1 MRTAPRVTLTE
12 TQRKQLK
19 GCARGRRVAVRLA
32 LRAKIVLLAADG
44 RQNKPIAA
52 QLSVWRQLVARWRN
66 RFVQAGVAGVEKDAP
81 RPGRKPA
88 VGADKGLEII
98 RKTTLQ
104 KPPNATHWSRRTR
117 AQQAGVSASTV
128 GRIWRAP
135 GRKPHGVH
143 TFKLSNDPRC
153 AAKLDD
159 IVRLYLPPPEH
170 ALVLSR
176 AEKSQIQALDRSQPG
191 LPLKKGRGQTMTH
204 D

>member
-1 MRTAPRVTLTE
+1 MAFDHSRRSWFGTCSCKPVPRGLPSSVEQLHTSRPLRPSLRSWRT
-12 TQRKQLK
+12 
-19 GCARGRRVAVRLA
+19 
-32 LRAKIVLLAADG
+32 IV
-44 RQNKPIAA
+44 
-52 QLSVWRQLVARWRN
+52 
-66 RFVQAGVAGVEKDAP
+66 
-81 RPGRKPA
+81 
-88 VGADKGLEII
+88 

-104 KPPNATHWSRRTR
+104 KPPNATHWSRRTK

>member
-19 GCARGRRVAVRLA
+19 GYALGRRVAVRLA

-66 RFVQAGVAGVEKDAP
+66 RFFQ
-81 RPGRKPA
+81 A
-88 VGADKGLEII
+88 VGADKGIEII

-104 KPPNATHWSRRTR
+104 KPPNATHWSPRTR

-143 TFKLSNDPRC
+143 TFKLSKVPVPGTRDWPRC
-153 AAKLDD
+153 
-159 IVRLYLPPPEH
+159 
-170 ALVLSR
+170 
-176 AEKSQIQALDRSQPG
+176 
-191 LPLKKGRGQTMTH
+191 
-204 D
+204 